1 MKENFGALL
10 MIEIKEKDLKE
21 KENHYIKLV
30 EEGEVILV
38 EKSDG
43 NKYMMV
49 PQNPNDMKY
58 QWDHDDGA

>member
-30 EEGEVILV
+30 EDGEVILV
-38 EKSDG
+38 EKPDG

>member
-1 MKENFGALL
+1 

-30 EEGEVILV
+30 EDGEVILV
-38 EKSDG
+38 EKPDG